1 MTHKL
6 PPNLLAL
13 FAPRPALRYL
23 PPNDHAPEE
32 RKTSHITGLAQFLPA
47 LKEYEDIPFEPS
59 ESWFEKKIRV
69 KAEKQERQE
78 ALLKGEHSKEE
89 DPQVRGDAFKTLF
102 VSRMSYDVTEKDL
115 EREFGKYGAIERVR
129 TGPLRVGHCEDIKFF
144 LQIRIVTDTHNGSGG
159 EGKQKKK
166 KKKPHRGYAFIVY
179 ERERDM
185 KEAYKATDGMAI
197 KGRKILVDV
206 ERGRTVKS
214 WRPRRLGG
222 GLGGRGYTR
231 AAARGP
237 TGFAA
242 PAGPGGF
249 GGGFRGGF
257 GGPRGGGFRGGFR
270 GGDRGG
276 FGGGRGGIGYQ
287 GGGGFGGRG
296 GYGGAPNG
304 YGNGYGNGSPA
315 PPPNAPAGPG
325 GRGGFGGGF
334 GGSPVNGGMS
344 GPAPMDS
351 RGGYGDPRR
360 SFDDR
365 PSYRGG
371 GPDQEN
377 QEGMVTVIATVAAAQ
392 EKMITAAEKDITK
405 GMGMTIHVAN
415 GGTDHYATSTGKNL
429 ELEWVRHNHH
439 HQRQQFAFI
448 GYSTLTGITLLGHHP
463 S

>member
-23 PPNDHAPEE
+23 PPSDHAPED
-32 RKTSHITGLAQFLPA
+32 RKTSHVTGVAQFLPA
-47 LKEYEDIPFEPS
+47 LKEYEDIPYEPT
-59 ESWFEKKIRV
+59 ESWFEKKIRM
-69 KAEKQERQE
+69 KAEKRERQE
-78 ALLKGEHSKEE
+78 ALLEGEPPKEE

-102 VSRMSYDVTEKDL
+102 VSRLSYDVTEKDL
-115 EREFGKYGAIERVR
+115 EREFGKYGAIER
-129 TGPLRVGHCEDIKFF
+129 
-144 LQIRIVTDTHNGSGG
+144 IRIVTDTHEGSGG
-159 EGKQKKK
+159 EGRAKKK

-206 ERGRTVKS
+206 ERGRTVKG
-214 WRPRRLGG
+214 WRSRRLGG

-257 GGPRGGGFRGGFR
+257 GGPPRGGFRGGFR
-270 GGDRGG
+270 GGDRGGFGGGDRGG

-304 YGNGYGNGSPA
+304 YGSPA

-334 GGSPVNGGMS
+334 GGSPVNGGMN

-365 PSYRGG
+365 SSYRGG
-371 GPDQEN
+371 GP
-377 QEGMVTVIATVAAAQ
+377 G
-392 EKMITAAEKDITK
+392 
-405 GMGMTIHVAN
+405 
-415 GGTDHYATSTGKNL
+415 
-429 ELEWVRHNHH
+429 
-439 HQRQQFAFI
+439 
-448 GYSTLTGITLLGHHP
+448 GYSDRGDNRSGGFTGSNREPLRPRDPGGYGDRDRFGGRPREDDYGSRKRYHEGEGYDD
-463 S
+463 SRSKRRY